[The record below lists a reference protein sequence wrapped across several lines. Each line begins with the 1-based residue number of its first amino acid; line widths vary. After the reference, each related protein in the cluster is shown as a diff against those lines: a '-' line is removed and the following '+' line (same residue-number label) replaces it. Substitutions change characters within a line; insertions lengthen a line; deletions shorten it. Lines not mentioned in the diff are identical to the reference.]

1 MIETVASPIRLP
13 IISSYGG
20 RVSASQ
26 SGRARHQAASYRI
39 AKGLSAQ
46 RQIIFSRRRR
56 MVDGVYSQ
64 HACGL
69 LVRHSVQAIGRRG
82 VLGQVWGSSCVSGSR
97 DTTSDD
103 SSESVLGKAAQLQV
117 GRIGHD
123 RQHPKRQQ
131 SDFVWLQTLCSR
143 GAVLVRPSIVLE
155 EEVVVAVQRSG
166 KEKREAKAVLEN
178 LVLTKQS
185 LTHPQSVAP
194 QGSRTPEVA
203 RVQGQATMF
212 PLRDSASCGDRLPS
226 RYQREQEVGQFT
238 DQKVQQ
244 LSSGGTGGR
253 RKMYSSVRQLP
264 PNTSLER
271 VSGSGKETEKEA

>member
-1 MIETVASPIRLP
+1 
-13 IISSYGG
+13 
-20 RVSASQ
+20 
-26 SGRARHQAASYRI
+26 
-39 AKGLSAQ
+39 
-46 RQIIFSRRRR
+46 
-56 MVDGVYSQ
+56 
-64 HACGL
+64 
-69 LVRHSVQAIGRRG
+69 
-82 VLGQVWGSSCVSGSR
+82 
-97 DTTSDD
+97 
-103 SSESVLGKAAQLQV
+103 LGKAAQLQV
-117 GRIGHD
+117 GRNRHD
-123 RQHPKRQQ
+123 GQHPKRQQ
-131 SDFVWLQTLCSR
+131 SNFVWLQTLCSR

-178 LVLTKQS
+178 LVLTEQS

-194 QGSRTPEVA
+194 QGPRTPEVA

-212 PLRDSASCGDRLPS
+212 PLRDATSCGDRLPS

>member
-1 MIETVASPIRLP
+1 MFETVTSSPRLP
-13 IISSYGG
+13 IIGG
-20 RVSASQ
+20 YESRVSASQ
-26 SGRARHQAASYRI
+26 SGRAGHQAAFNPV
-39 AKGLSAQ
+39 AEGLSAQ
-46 RQIIFSRRRR
+46 RQTVLSRRRGV
-56 MVDGVYSQ
+56 VDGVLSQ
-64 HACGL
+64 YACGL
-69 LVRHSVQAIGRRG
+69 LVRQSVQAMGRRG
-82 VLGQVWGSSCVSGSR
+82 GLGQVWGSSCVSGSR

-103 SSESVLGKAAQLQV
+103 SSARGLGKAAQLQV
-117 GRIGHD
+117 GRNRHD
-123 RQHPKRQQ
+123 GQHPKREQ
-131 SDFVWLQTLCSR
+131 SYFVRLQALCSR

-166 KEKREAKAVLEN
+166 KEKREAKAVLED

-185 LTHPQSVAP
+185 LTHPQSMAP